1 MSEIKTLEQYVL
13 AQLESRNAQIAQLQ
27 IGREHLESTIERQS
41 EDLRLLKEIGKFVRN
56 HVTIVTR
63 GKYDGESTI
72 ERIDMGN
79 VPHQIY
85 EFSRGDE
92 IDMFLRIRDVLIKLG
107 AKVEEGHTLV
117 TPRKKE

>member
-13 AQLESRNAQIAQLQ
+13 AELEKREAQIAHLQ
-27 IGREHLESTIERQS
+27 IAIQNLESTIDYQS
-41 EDLRLLKEIGKFVRN
+41 ENLRLLKEIQKFVRN
-56 HVTIVTR
+56 HVTIVTK

-92 IDMFLRIRDVLIKLG
+92 LDMFLRIRDVLIELG

-117 TPRKKE
+117 SPRKKE

>member
-1 MSEIKTLEQYVL
+1 MSEIRTLEQYIL
-13 AQLESRNAQIAQLQ
+13 AELENKKAQIAHLQ
-27 IGREHLESTIERQS
+27 IGMEELERTIERQS
-41 EDLRLLKEIGKFVRN
+41 EKLRLLKEIQKFICN

-72 ERIDMGN
+72 ERIDIGN

-85 EFSRGDE
+85 EFSRGE
-92 IDMFLRIRDVLIKLG
+92 ELDMFLKIRDVLIELG
-107 AKVEEGHTLV
+107 AKVEDGHTLV